1 MPTALLT
8 GITGQD
14 GSYLAELLLDRGY
27 LVHGMVR
34 RASLFNRS
42 RIEHLR
48 ADPSVYDKRLFLHYG
63 DLDDVTTLRR
73 ILVRARPDE
82 IYHLAGQ
89 SQPGLSFEIPESTVR
104 EAGTSSL
111 SLLEIIRDLEKAP
124 KVFMASSSEIF
135 GNPDTEIQD
144 ESTPYRPV
152 NPYGCA
158 KAFATQ
164 LGRVYREA
172 HGLYICNGIPYNHE
186 SPRRGESFVT
196 RKITAAAARIAQGSP
211 EILELGNLDSARD
224 WGYAPEYVEAMWS
237 MLQQPAADDYLRAT
251 GTSTTVRE
259 FAEAAFESAG
269 IPIEFEG
276 SDTAEVG
283 RARMSGAVVVRVN
296 PRYYRP
302 VDPVRLVGNSA
313 KARRNLGWSAKIVGP
328 QVAMAMIEAEN
339 GFALAGG

>member
-1 MPTALLT
+1 
-8 GITGQD
+8 
-14 GSYLAELLLDRGY
+14 
-27 LVHGMVR
+27 
-34 RASLFNRS
+34 
-42 RIEHLR
+42 
-48 ADPSVYDKRLFLHYG
+48 
-63 DLDDVTTLRR
+63 
-73 ILVRARPDE
+73 
-82 IYHLAGQ
+82 
-89 SQPGLSFEIPESTVR
+89 
-104 EAGTSSL
+104 
-111 SLLEIIRDLEKAP
+111 
-124 KVFMASSSEIF
+124 
-135 GNPDTEIQD
+135 
-144 ESTPYRPV
+144 V

-172 HGLYICNGIPYNHE
+172 HGLYVCNGIPYNHE

-237 MLQQPAADDYLRAT
+237 MLQQPVADDYLLAT

-276 SDTAEVG
+276 SDAAEIG
-283 RARMSGAVVVRVN
+283 RARLSGAVVVRVN
-296 PRYYRP
+296 PKYYRP
-302 VDPVRLVGNSA
+302 VDPVRLVGNPA